1 MTVAATVSAE
11 RVAAPPRGALPVWKR
26 LLRAYGPVAA
36 LAVALLLVAMLVPS
50 KVDGKVEENPPASV
64 SSTSTTAPASTAST
78 APASTASTAPSTSA
92 PNG

>member
-36 LAVALLLVAMLVPS
+36 LALILLLVAMLVPS
-50 KVDGKVEENPPASV
+50 KVDGTVEETPPASV
-64 SSTSTTAPASTAST
+64 SSTSTSTTAPASTSN
-78 APASTASTAPSTSA
+78 TAPSTSA